1 MNNIGELDI
10 KEITNI
16 NNITTSDIVKMNKE
30 QITFVQQQLIDLG
43 ANLGKTGPNKDGA
56 DGDWGR
62 ISMAAFSHYKQGK
75 NLNEFVP
82 PPPLKQTK
90 TTALES
96 SNALKDVLKEFVIT
110 ALNSSPSRYKE
121 GVDSGNILEE
131 DFDFWSVIGEKF
143 PDLQGFDP
151 ELLNAY
157 ASTIDKRSF
166 DANPNQIP
174 KIADINWEEINSMYA
189 NDFNF
194 LEPSHALANKNGR
207 GTDGIVQPVGY
218 YQDKETEE
226 NDQYGDGLND
236 NFWYRGG
243 GPDMILGPYMK
254 SSDQGN
260 TWTEMTVQEINLYEK
275 NKKRNEINKYR
286 NSTDLDSEQSLK
298 NSTAL
303 ENAYRFMPSKKQE
316 DAVVA
321 KNKNAIDDILSK
333 IRKYNALVAKQ
344 GDYYNPELLIVEG
357 SPNQTQNYIVKDQ
370 NGNIVHNLAWGV
382 WGDDACEYSG
392 GTVKKS
398 GYLGWSCKQLRALVN
413 DPKFKNERKLQ
424 LAIKSSWT
432 YFKYIKARKLLFL
445 RDKERGLISNFYDE
459 FGNDSPYRHIT
470 AVLDPNFEGVPLY
483 KVFDNTPSEGV
494 GDEFVQNGDY
504 YLNQSN
510 GQKYQYIDGKHV
522 VQQEF
527 PFQWNTERN
536 IRREMNQMFID
547 EAAAEITKENIE
559 SYIDKNQSWWQ
570 LSMPKTQAKLAKDAE
585 KELKNITKEAKANIK
600 LLNASIAFIE
610 KNSVEI
616 KNLTALYEKK
626 SKEKA
631 TYFTI
636 KSEQIEASFNELGE
650 PVTYG
655 PFKWGEFQYNQYN
668 ALVQQAN
675 DLKQEYNVAQAELE
689 KDRLEIKTLHEQQK
703 NNVIMYN
710 GYLLKAESL
719 VQDETELVEF
729 YNHISKN
736 GHALTFGAYKLLGS
750 AIDIVGSIE
759 SLIAEV
765 PMNIEKVIPGNW
777 SDQYPVIVALTET
790 FKGWGDSFEEW
801 RGGMPVFKNGQ
812 FTGQYTSGYKGE
824 WNKFSYEL
832 HNGVRTMPKWGQLE
846 SAEDYGRYTWGSVTQ
861 FLPQLGILYASGG
874 TAGLTILSAS
884 AAGSSLD
891 RSRHSNFL
899 GTTDYSEAQRWMH
912 ASLMFG
918 AEFVTER
925 VTLGLLR
932 GKLNPLNKR
941 VHTGFVDS
949 MKKTLQPKSLLLGG
963 YYTLSESLSEGA
975 ATLFGQNAGD
985 KFIYGMNEVSLFR
998 DVPESMV
1005 QGVIMER
1012 TITMPGLLAN
1022 NFIRPFVGR
1031 TYESQIDIFNNKL
1044 KNIENQLKFK
1054 NLSKSKKA
1062 ELISKWMDLVL
1073 EKNDYIKNNNENVD
1087 MMSEKEVEELI
1098 EIDQKL
1104 HEQRK
1109 KEDDIREDKDLS
1121 REEKIEGIKDSRV
1134 EENKLKDRR
1143 NQIVEPYENVETRE
1157 KKVKQ
1162 YEENK
1167 KWLIEKIKKYNDRRD
1182 KKYGVGKGARLTFEE
1197 LETYESVKDYFE
1209 DLFMEDAALIKEEIL
1224 MFEELLK
1231 NPKTPRIQKNKIR
1244 KELEALRAEQRDNF
1258 KRMKQGPNSHGFI
1271 HRRRDGNTTI
1281 YINKQVSLLD
1291 KNGNVFV
1298 AAHEFLHFALQN
1310 TIKGDDSIRTKLGDA
1325 LLEYTSTLK
1334 TDSTYKLRQK
1344 LSRYGTFD
1352 KDGKFRKDANFGEE
1366 VITLMSESILDGT
1379 LEYNEGF
1386 FTKIGDFIRQT
1397 LQRIGI
1403 KGIKFNTG
1411 KDVYNFIKDYN
1422 ASMKK
1427 GYESSAIN
1435 KVIDNGAKGILVEGA
1450 KDKGNDYFAFS
1461 KTSKKEIDDL
1471 ANMGWDN
1478 KSWKEQG
1485 YKFAMG
1491 ELQENRLLDGLI
1503 RAQYKVE
1510 NVPPDFVSDVYAQ
1523 LTRHVRNFNPEMND
1537 SLFGWINSQ
1546 LHNKAAEVYNKIYKQ
1561 TAEGK
1566 FAKPIED
1573 KTKEGETKVQVAAE
1587 KDVDMEAFETE
1598 DISPAARARK
1608 KAKTKAKKE
1617 SKFRKV
1623 VGFETGSQIYNEILD
1638 AAKKSLIRA
1647 YAKTRNIKDVAARE
1661 RAVLEELQ
1669 KEHNNLNSPLFK
1681 QIKNWLSYGIPK
1693 EVVPKGTKD
1702 IYLEN
1707 LKQFREDIVKLIS
1720 TADFVQI
1727 ERLIAEQDKIFTRF
1741 KGQLTRKGDVEKAV
1755 NEGRLPPDALR
1766 KYDKDKKV
1774 PEYDKVIPDQTQ
1786 IIEYADQPGSIP
1798 SKKDPT
1804 KMVRSGLKGTRKDGL
1819 TKNIV
1824 NGLVLD
1830 AVMEARQSKEVQDML
1845 AEMDVDAT
1853 SVQQLSVTIGRPAD
1867 VMFSRA
1873 YDSSKIIDL
1882 FEINRKYKSKLMG
1895 QNQINKSIDFLNY
1908 LINSTEPT
1916 GNYGSVV
1923 RIAEVLKSEI
1933 ERGGT
1938 FSNIVDRT
1946 WNQIQLE
1953 GIANYQIES
1962 TLYDGALTPKH
1973 LDNLLGKAKRFSDA
1987 QIRNI
1992 AFPKIVEDLQQ
2003 DYKNADK
2010 DAKDQVIIDWLK
2022 NNSKS
2027 SRTAKVV
2034 YNGVTITTN
2043 EQIYELIIKSLN
2055 NKKFSVDFVNKEKT
2069 KKAIF
2074 YLGNQLTTYKKII
2087 EIKIDPSGSVEIM
2100 IEEARKTRDY
2110 IIKVIKSDKS
2120 IEDKKAIIN
2129 LLSVD
2134 QVGAVRK
2141 LSKPAGHIINYKGK
2155 TTLEHRPP
2163 VNEIK
2168 QEINRTIENP
2178 SKENI
2183 KALEKMLD
2191 NSYVIL
2197 LPTTL
2202 SKIIDKTNKTKGDLQ
2217 TVMNLPQVQKE
2228 IQEKGYE
2235 FDNRTDIQFSKVE
2248 DNAKIIDEAILVSRL
2263 NNLTRGITVLDF
2275 DDTLATTKSMIRYTR
2290 PDGTK
2295 GKLNAEQYAATY
2307 EDLLGQGYEFDFSE
2321 FTKVVKGKTAPLFK
2335 KALKLQSKFGPEN
2348 MFVLTARPAESAK
2361 AIYDFLKANGLNIP
2375 LKNITG
2381 LANSTAEAKAL
2392 WIADKVAEG
2401 YNDFYFADDAL
2412 QNVQAVKNMLDQFD
2426 VKSKVQQAKI
2436 QFSKAGNLNR
2446 EFNKIIQQTTG
2457 TQAVIKF
2464 SDAQAKLRGNKSK
2477 YKSIIPA
2484 SAQDFVGLLY
2494 NFLDKGKRGEK
2505 QMEFFKKTLID
2516 PFSRGIDELN
2526 ASRQIAS
2533 ENYKQLLKSYKN
2545 IKKDLPK
2552 KLKEFD
2558 GYENVEFTV
2567 DQAIRVYLWKK
2578 AGFEIPG
2585 LSKKDATLLNNFVK
2599 NDAELKQFAD
2609 KVGRISKRKEG
2620 YAKPSE
2626 HWLVENINSD
2636 LLSDGAIGDVR
2647 SKFLNEFIQ
2656 NKNEIFSKENLNKIQ
2671 VIYGKNFREALED
2684 MLFTMETG
2692 RNRKQGTN
2700 RLVNMYMNWVNNAVG
2715 AIMFFNM
2722 RSALLQTISL
2732 TNYINWSDNS
2742 ILAAAK
2748 AFANQKQYWADFVM
2762 IFNSDYLKQR
2772 RSGNRRGINE
2782 AELSA
2787 AVAASQNKAKAAIAW
2802 LLQKGFLPTQIADS
2816 FAIASGGAA
2825 FYRNR
2830 VKSLMKEGMTQKEA
2844 EKQAFL
2850 DFQEITE
2857 VSQQSSRPDMLSQ
2870 QQKSPLGRLVLAF
2883 ANYPMQA
2890 GRIINKAI
2898 RDIVNKRGDTKT
2910 HISKI
2915 IYYGAIMNIIFHAL
2929 QSAMLAMTDDEEEFD
2944 KRTDRA
2950 LNSMIDTWLVTIG
2963 FGGRAVSAVKNAAIE
2978 YQKQDAKDTDE
2989 EFLTKSDHTYTIL
3002 QLLSFSPPISSKVGK
3017 IYRSIQSRKYNREV
3031 FKKRG
3036 LTLDNPIW
3044 GAVGNVIEG
3053 FTNIPLGRLANKM
3066 LNIDNAMDSSNTYWQ
3081 RAALLLGW
3089 NTWDLGIKDPDIE
3102 ATRAEIKQE
3111 KTNQKKIKTQQEKDL
3126 NKINN
3131 EKKKEEAKQYKEKIK
3146 KDPNLVIEKSLFDLN
3161 KEQQVELLKKL
3172 GLKDDEIKKLNYES
3186 NRVEKISDLK
3196 SKKENKKI
3204 IEEYLNEYI
3213 IKTLEEQSKRKTST
3227 RKSSKR

>member
-1 MNNIGELDI
+1 MNNTEEIEI
-10 KEITNI
+10 KDVINI
-16 NNITTSDIVKMNKE
+16 NNVTTGDIIKMNRE
-30 QITFVQQQLIDLG
+30 QVKLVQKQLVDLG
-43 ANLGKTGPNKDGA
+43 ADLGKTGPNKDGA

-62 ISMAAFSHYKQGK
+62 ISRAAFSFYKQGNDLK
-75 NLNEFVP
+75 DFVP
-82 PPPLKQTK
+82 PPPIKKVDTSKNPYQK
-90 TTALES
+90 

-121 GVDSGNILEE
+121 GVDSDNIDVE
-131 DFDFWSVIGEKF
+131 DFDFWSIVGKKF
-143 PDLQGFDP
+143 PDLQGYDP
-151 ELLNAY
+151 KLLNAY

-166 DANPNQIP
+166 DTNPNQIP
-174 KIADINWEEINSMYA
+174 KIADINWEEINEMYTD
-189 NDFNF
+189 DFNF
-194 LEPSHALANKNGR
+194 LAPSHELANQNGR
-207 GTDGIVQPVGY
+207 GTDGIVQPVGWWE
-218 YQDKETEE
+218 DKYAKE
-226 NDQYGDGLND
+226 NDQYGDGLDD
-236 NFWYRGG
+236 NFWYQGG
-243 GPDMILGPYMK
+243 GPDMMLGPYTK
-254 SSDQGN
+254 SSDEGN
-260 TWTEMTVQEINLYEK
+260 TWTPMTIEEIDLYEK
-275 NKKRNEINKYR
+275 KRKRNQINRWR
-286 NSTDLDSEQSLK
+286 NQSNLDSEQAIK
-298 NSTAL
+298 YSTPL
-303 ENAYRFMPSKKQE
+303 ENAYRFSPSEKQE
-316 DAVVA
+316 NAVVA
-321 KNKNAIDDILSK
+321 KNKSAIDDILSK

-344 GDYYNPELLIVEG
+344 GDYYNPSALSLTNENQG
-357 SPNQTQNYIVKDQ
+357 SYIVKDQ
-370 NGNIVHNLAWGV
+370 NGKIVHNLAWGV
-382 WGDDACEYSG
+382 GSNPCKYSG
-392 GTVKKS
+392 GKVVKS
-398 GYLGWSCKQLRALVN
+398 SYLGWDCNKLRALVS
-413 DPKFKNERKLQ
+413 DPKFINERKLQ
-424 LAIKSSWT
+424 LSIKGTWT
-432 YFKYIKARKLLFL
+432 YFKYLKARNKLQKL
-445 RDKERGLISNFYDE
+445 DKERGLITDNV
-459 FGNDSPYRHIT
+459 GPYRFIT
-470 AVLDPNFEGVPLY
+470 GTLDPNFEGVPLY
-483 KVFDNTPSEGV
+483 KVFDNTPSEGA
-494 GDEFVQNGDY
+494 GDEFVQSGDY

-522 VQQEF
+522 VQEEF
-527 PFQWNTERN
+527 PFQWTTERN

-547 EAAAEITKENIE
+547 DAAAEITQNNVEN
-559 SYIDKNQSWWQ
+559 YVDNNQSWWQ
-570 LSMPKTQAKLAKDAE
+570 LTTPATQKKLTKDTEAALKTLGKDA
-585 KELKNITKEAKANIK
+585 KKNVTLLKTTIGLIEDGQVEISKLLKSYRTKAEEKAN
-600 LLNASIAFIE
+600 
-610 KNSVEI
+610 
-616 KNLTALYEKK
+616 
-626 SKEKA
+626 
-631 TYFTI
+631 YFTA
-636 KSEQIEASFNELGE
+636 KSEEIDLKFERIGK

-655 PFKWGEFQYNQYN
+655 PFKWGEYQYN
-668 ALVQQAN
+668 AYNSIVKEAN
-675 DLKQEYNVAQAELE
+675 DLKAEYNTAQKELE
-689 KDRLEIKTLHEQQK
+689 NERIQIKTLQDQQK
-703 NNVIMYN
+703 SNVVAYN
-710 GYLLKAESL
+710 KYLLTAESL
-719 VQDETELVEF
+719 VKDEEELIEF
-729 YNHISKN
+729 HNHISRN
-736 GHALTFGAYKLLGS
+736 GHPITFAAAKLLAS
-750 AIDIVGSIE
+750 ATSIASGLE
-759 SLIAEV
+759 GLIAEI
-765 PMNIEKVIPGNW
+765 PMNIEKIVPGHW
-777 SDQYPVIVALTET
+777 TDEYPTINAITSTLE
-790 FKGWGDSFEEW
+790 GWGDSFEEW
-801 RGGMPVFKNGQ
+801 RGGIPIVENGK
-812 FTGQYTSGYKGE
+812 FTGQYTSGYKAE
-824 WNKFSYEL
+824 LKNFVAEL
-832 HNGVRTMPKWGQLE
+832 HNGVTVMPEWGNLK
-846 SAEDYGRYTWGSVTQ
+846 SAEDYGMYIFGSVSQ
-861 FLPQLGILYASGG
+861 FLPQLVVLYASGG
-874 TAGLTILSAS
+874 TAGLSILAGS

-891 RSRHSNFL
+891 ESRFSNQL
-899 GTTDYSEAQRWMH
+899 GTTDYSLAQRWMH
-912 ASLMFG
+912 AGLIFG
-918 AEFVTER
+918 AEYTTEKF
-925 VTLGLLR
+925 TLGILKR
-932 GKLNPLNKR
+932 TPNPLKKR
-941 VHTGFVDS
+941 IHTGFVDTF
-949 MKKTLQPKSLLLGG
+949 KKTFQPKSLGLGA
-963 YYTLSESLSEGA
+963 YYMTGESLSEGA
-975 ATLFGQNAGD
+975 ATVFGQNLGD
-985 KFIYGMNEVSLFR
+985 KFIYGMNEVSIWR
-998 DVPESMV
+998 DAPESMA
-1005 QGVIMER
+1005 QGLIMER
-1012 TITMPGLLAN
+1012 TVTMPGIIAN
-1022 NFIRPFVGR
+1022 NFIRPFVGK
-1031 TYESQIDIFNNKL
+1031 TYDMQIDLYSNRLKNISDKL
-1044 KNIENQLKFK
+1044 KNPALTSDKKMRLLSEYMDITLERSAYSQENF
-1054 NLSKSKKA
+1054 
-1062 ELISKWMDLVL
+1062 
-1073 EKNDYIKNNNENVD
+1073 ENVD
-1087 MMSEKEVEELI
+1087 MMNEKEVEELI
-1098 EIDQKL
+1098 EIDVKL

-1109 KEDDIREDKDLS
+1109 KEDDIREDNDLN
-1121 REEKIEGIKDSRV
+1121 REEKIDGIKESRI

-1162 YEENK
+1162 YKENK
-1167 KWLIEKIKKYNDRRD
+1167 KWLIDKIKKYNDRRD
-1182 KKYGVGKGARLTFEE
+1182 KKYGVGKGTRLTFEE
-1197 LETYESVKDYFE
+1197 LETTQDVKDFFE
-1209 DLFMEDAALIKEEIL
+1209 NLFMQDAALIREEIS

-1231 NPKTPRIQKNKIR
+1231 SPKTPRVQKTKIR
-1244 KELEALRAEQRDNF
+1244 QELEILRREQRDNF
-1258 KRMKQGPNSHGFI
+1258 KRMKKGPDSHGFI
-1271 HRRRDGNTTI
+1271 HRDRDGNSTI
-1281 YINKQVSLLD
+1281 YVNKKVSLLD

-1325 LLEYTSTLK
+1325 LLEYTNTLK
-1334 TDSTYKLRQK
+1334 TDSTYKLRKK

-1352 KDGKFRKDANFGEE
+1352 TDGNFKKDSNFGEE

-1386 FTKIGDFIRQT
+1386 FTKIGDFVRQT
-1397 LQRIGI
+1397 LQKYGI
-1403 KGIKFNTG
+1403 IGIKFNTG

-1435 KVIDNGAKGILVEGA
+1435 QAIDNGAKGILVEGA
-1450 KDKGNDYFAFS
+1450 QDKGNDYFQMS
-1461 KTSKKEIDDL
+1461 KGSKKEVDDL

-1485 YKFAMG
+1485 YKFAIG

-1503 RAQYKVE
+1503 RAQYKADI
-1510 NVPPDFVSDVYAQ
+1510 VPPDFVSDVYAQ

-1598 DISPAARARK
+1598 DISPAAQARK
-1608 KAKTKAKKE
+1608 KAKSKAKKE
-1617 SKFRKV
+1617 SEFRRV
-1623 VGFETGSQIYNEILD
+1623 ISFETNSDIYNEILES
-1638 AAKKSLIRA
+1638 AKKSLIRA

-1669 KEHNNLNSPLFK
+1669 KEHNSLNSPLFK

-1727 ERLIAEQDKIFTRF
+1727 ERLVAEQDKIFTRF

-1755 NEGRLPPDALR
+1755 NEGRLPPDSLR

-1830 AVMEARQSKEVQDML
+1830 ALMEARQSKEVQDML

-1867 VMFSRA
+1867 VMFSSA

-1895 QNQINKSIDFLNY
+1895 QNQINKSIDFLKY
-1908 LINSTEPT
+1908 LINSTEPA

-2003 DYKNADK
+2003 DYENADK

-2034 YNGVTITTN
+2034 YNGVTITAN
-2043 EQIYELIIKSLN
+2043 EQIYELIIKQFN

-2100 IEEARKTRDY
+2100 IEEAGKTRDY

-2134 QVGAVRK
+2134 QVGPIRK
-2141 LSKPAGHIINYKGK
+2141 LSKPAGHIINYEGK

-2163 VNEIK
+2163 INEIK

-2183 KALEKMLD
+2183 EALEKMLD

-2248 DNAKIIDEAILVSRL
+2248 DSAKIIDEAILVSRL
-2263 NNLTRGITVLDF
+2263 NNPARGITVLDF

-2307 EDLLGQGYEFDFSE
+2307 ENLLGQGYKFDFTE

-2335 KALKLQSKFGPEN
+2335 KALKLQGKFGPEN

-2361 AIYDFLKANGLNIP
+2361 AIHDFLKANGLNIP

-2381 LANSTAEAKAL
+2381 LANSTADAKAL
-2392 WIADKVAEG
+2392 WVAGKVAEG

-2412 QNVQAVKNMLDQFD
+2412 QNVQAVKNMLNQFD

-2533 ENYKQLLKSYKN
+2533 ENYKQLLKIYKN

-2585 LSKKDATLLNNFVK
+2585 LSKKDAALLNNFVK

-2772 RSGNRRGINE
+2772 RAGNRRGINE

-2830 VKSLMKEGMTQKEA
+2830 VKSLMKEGMTKEEA

-2890 GRIINKAI
+2890 GRIMNKAI

-3044 GAVGNVIEG
+3044 SAVGNVIEG

-3089 NTWDLGIKDPDIE
+3089 NTWDLGIKDQDIE
-3102 ATRAEIKQE
+3102 ATKAEIKQQ
-3111 KTNQKKIKTQQEKDL
+3111 KTNQKKIKKQQEKDL

-3131 EKKKEEAKQYKEKIK
+3131 KKKKEEAKQYKEKVK
-3146 KDPNLVIEKSLFDLN
+3146 KDPNLIVEKSLFDLN

-3213 IKTLEEQSKRKTST
+3213 IKTMEEQSKRKTSV